1 MTKTKKILLIFG
13 IVFILF
19 SSFVYAENVTTNNSE
34 TPQATAVP
42 ADRNTT
48 NTSTNT
54 SYNNNGETVSTTY
67 APTTTPYNSSTNPT
81 PTSNV
86 HTSVSHITTIPESGL
101 GLTNILNIFLIVI
114 GVLLIL
120 FAVAIL
126 IKAK

>member
-1 MTKTKKILLIFG
+1 MTKTRKILLIFG

-19 SSFVYAENVTTNNSE
+19 SSFAYAENVTTNSSE
-34 TPQATAVP
+34 TTQATAVP
-42 ADRNTT
+42 ADTNTT

-54 SYNNNGETVSTTY
+54 SYNNDEESASTTY
-67 APTTTPYNSSTNPT
+67 VPTSTPYSNKNTTQN
-81 PTSNV
+81 SNV
-86 HTSVSHITTIPESGL
+86 HTSVSNITTIPESGL